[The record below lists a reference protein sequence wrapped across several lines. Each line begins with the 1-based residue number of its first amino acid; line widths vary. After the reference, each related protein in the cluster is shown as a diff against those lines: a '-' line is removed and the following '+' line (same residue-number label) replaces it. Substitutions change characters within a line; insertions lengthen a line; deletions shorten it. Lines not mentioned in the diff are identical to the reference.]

1 LKKSIN
7 NKPLIIGLTGGIGS
21 GKTTVSNIF
30 KILGV
35 PVFNSDEESK
45 NLLKNNSYII
55 NNVINIFG
63 NSIVRANKIDTK
75 ILGHIAFNN
84 KKKLQKLNNIIHPV
98 VLNNFR
104 KWVSKQKNTYLIKES
119 AILFESKTYKDLD
132 KIILIKAPLKLRI
145 NRIIDR
151 DKRTKKEIKSIINN
165 QLNLN
170 KQLDKVNYIINNNE
184 KSLLTP
190 KVIDLNL
197 ILSRL

>member
-1 LKKSIN
+1 MKKSIN